1 MQYDDN
7 NLLDFVIV
15 IGVDSATIEKFRTS
29 WTSIRNNEVLETP
42 RFCSVFITQHRHLT
56 ADGIVET

>member
-42 RFCSVFITQHRHLT
+42 RFCSVFI
-56 ADGIVET
+56 